1 MNNKKKSSSKTRR
14 LVLIGALGGISIFL
28 GVSGLGL
35 IRLPIFSLTIMHIP
49 VIIGALLEGPVV
61 GISVGLIFG
70 LFSMYQNITAPGL
83 TSFIF
88 WNPIVALIPRM
99 LIGIVAY
106 YSFKLFKSKIKNTGV
121 CAGIAAVLGTLT
133 NTIGVLGL
141 TYILYLDQYAQAREI
156 SREAVAGTLLTV
168 GLTNGIPEAIVSALI
183 TIPIVVTM
191 LKLKRN

>member
-1 MNNKKKSSSKTRR
+1 MKNKKKSSSKTRR

-61 GISVGLIFG
+61 GIAVGLIFG

>member
-1 MNNKKKSSSKTRR
+1 MKNKKKSSSKTRR

-61 GISVGLIFG
+61 GTSVGLIFG

>member
-1 MNNKKKSSSKTRR
+1 MKNKKKSSSKTRR

-121 CAGIAAVLGTLT
+121 CAGIAAVLVTLT

>member
-1 MNNKKKSSSKTRR
+1 MKNKKKSSSKTRR

-61 GISVGLIFG
+61 GMSVGLIFG

>member
-1 MNNKKKSSSKTRR
+1 MKRNTNSSSKTRR

-28 GVSGLGL
+28 GISGLGL

-49 VIIGALLEGPVV
+49 VIIGAILEGPVV
-61 GISVGLIFG
+61 GIAVGLIFG

-88 WNPIVALIPRM
+88 WNPIIALIPRV

-106 YSFKLFKSKIKNTGV
+106 YSFKLLKSKIKNTGV
-121 CAGIAAVLGTLT
+121 CAGIASILATLT

-141 TYILYLDQYAQAREI
+141 TYILYLDKYAQAREI
-156 SREAVAGTLLTV
+156 SKDAVAGTLITV

-191 LKLKRN
+191 LKMKRN

>member
-1 MNNKKKSSSKTRR
+1 MKNKKKSSSKTRR

-156 SREAVAGTLLTV
+156 SREAVAGTLLTI

>member
-1 MNNKKKSSSKTRR
+1 MKNKKKSSSKTRR

-99 LIGIVAY
+99 LIGMVAY